1 MEKPDMDTIY
11 SSKKIILCGLIL
23 FSLLV
28 TSFSPISRSTS
39 SSVTIDEGDG
49 TWTDTFE
56 NNDDYVNLT
65 NCTILDG
72 TIILGNEKSTQT
84 YNFSTT
90 SENKAYS
97 YKTFIFLPFLPLRF
111 HKVATNEFTPIG
123 YARITKD
130 DTDMIQTT
138 GSLFKR
144 TVVHQFTIKIPQQ
157 IDSITQLDLLWKGKT
172 DHDARVSFYYWQPI
186 GNFTGGWELATT
198 QKSNGSILTFQKN
211 FSMAPSDLFIDNEKN
226 INLCIVATPTFGTT
240 CSLFSDY
247 VGISSHGQGYALKGT
262 AISSVINLS
271 TLTTATWER
280 LTTEDYA
287 KTGTSITY
295 HILDENNITINNTL
309 LPDNSKGF
317 TGPVSLLSLLNFP
330 TKIRI
335 QANLT
340 TTDPSLTPKI
350 YSWSILWQTQSN
362 NWTDHFNSTLRVAE
376 KNNVNILNGNASLSS
391 VYSEWPLVG
400 QNPANTR
407 ASDGPGPST
416 NTLFWYSSS
425 NEHLGGGYRD
435 PVIKNDMLYI
445 VSLAGNQLY
454 AFNAT
459 VDDANKGHSNS
470 PSASVTLPDIVK
482 NTPAVTEDYVII
494 ATGNTSDSGMENVV
508 AAYNR
513 NNLTEQKWL
522 FNYKDVNPSK
532 SAICYYSSPIVSDG
546 KVFVSSWSGA
556 ESLLASLNEGN
567 NRLIIL
573 DVTDGH
579 VIWDKALP
587 TGSFSNPAA
596 IKDKVIVGC
605 ENGKN
610 DTLFAF
616 DTTTGDQLWKAQVGS
631 IGRASPV
638 VYNDKVFIVAKEQV
652 IPLISTRT
660 TVVAVNLN
668 DGTILWNASISNPML
683 TSYEL
688 AASSPAVYNDVLYVA
703 SPDGVVHALNI
714 NDGAEKWKHQVYTK
728 SLTSS
733 QVLISSP
740 AYADSLVYVGTPDG
754 VLIALHASDGNEAWE
769 YNQTEGH
776 SAVLTSPVVV
786 NGLVY
791 FSDEHGVLYSLGSY
805 KKAEDQLVTG
815 SLVSIPV
822 YLSSGCTGDRFY
834 VMTNTTNGGS
844 IVFSILDGNNQLLK
858 NNVMNG
864 DNISDASSGKTSI
877 KLRAEFT
884 NVNSS
889 STAILQKWSISSI
902 SSNDTIKPEFYES
915 SFTPTA
921 GWIATKTPTCT
932 INARDQKSGLL
943 VTSASFTIEYQENNT
958 NKTYT
963 GSTPCSGAN
972 GSTATQ
978 TITATL
984 SNLSFSSNITK
995 LYWIQFSIADLN
1007 GNVNTS
1013 LKNNFSLDTE
1023 KPFSYIAN
1031 TSKIPK
1037 KINTTTVSITANAT
1051 DNISN
1056 VTSVGLYYR
1065 SLGVTQWTLFGS
1077 EDISAPYTWAFSA
1090 SSGEYELCSIATD
1103 QAGNK
1108 EDSPQQGDV
1117 SFIFDPN
1124 PPDKPSFNDMYWF
1137 STLPELSLRFHDD
1150 FKLDS
1155 VSYRFSDDTQWIML
1169 ASNINS
1175 STYNKSWM
1183 LPETDWETMQNG
1195 QTYYLYFMI
1204 TDVCGNQRLLTT
1216 QSDAFQ
1222 LGKDTT
1228 PPQID
1233 FDLSQFSSELQW
1245 DNVFNLSASVSD
1257 GNGSGIKDLQLFYRY
1272 SQDNTTWN
1280 NWSAYGNKTTGSQAK
1295 WEFTAENG
1303 DGYYQFKIVATDNAG
1318 NEQSS
1323 IATASVNLFSFI
1335 PFAALITLFVIFIL
1349 IAVVLFVKWKR
1360 ASRNNP

>member
-1 MEKPDMDTIY
+1 MDTIY
-11 SSKKIILCGLIL
+11 SSKKIILCSLIL

-39 SSVTIDEGDG
+39 SSVTIDEEDG
-49 TWTDTFE
+49 TWTDTFVNNE
-56 NNDDYVNLT
+56 NVTLD
-65 NCTILDG
+65 NCTIVDG
-72 TIILGNEKSTQT
+72 TLILGNEKSIQT
-84 YNFSTT
+84 YSISTNT
-90 SENKAYS
+90 QNKAYS
-97 YKTFIFLPFLPLRF
+97 YKTLIFLPFLPPRL

-123 YARITKD
+123 YAQISKD
-130 DTDMIQTT
+130 DADMVKTT

-144 TVVHQFTIKIPQQ
+144 IVVHQFTIKIPQQ
-157 IDSITQLDLLWKGKT
+157 IDSITQLDLFWKGKT
-172 DHDARVSFYYWQPI
+172 DHDAKVSLYYWQPI
-186 GNFTGGWELATT
+186 GNFTGRWELATT
-198 QKSNGSILTFQKN
+198 QKSNGSILTFN
-211 FSMAPSDLFIDNEKN
+211 EDFSAAPSDLFIDDEKN
-226 INLCIVATPTFGTT
+226 INLCIVAIPAFGTT

-247 VGISSHGQGYALKGT
+247 VSISSHGQGYALKGT
-262 AISSVINLS
+262 AISSVINPL
-271 TLTTATWER
+271 TLATWER
-280 LTTEDYA
+280 LTADDYI
-287 KTGTSITY
+287 KTGTSILY
-295 HILDENNITINNTL
+295 HILDEDKIIISDTR
-309 LPDNSKGF
+309 LPGNSEGF
-317 TGPVSLLSLLNFP
+317 TGPVSLCSLLNSP

-362 NWTDHFNSTLRVAE
+362 NWTDQFNSALRVAE
-376 KNNVNILNGNASLSS
+376 KNNINILNGNASLTSS
-391 VYSEWPLVG
+391 YGEWPLAG

-416 NTLFWYSSS
+416 NALYWYSSS
-425 NEHLGGGYRD
+425 NEHLGGGYRN
-435 PVIKNDMLYI
+435 PVIKNNVLYI

-470 PSASVTLPDIVK
+470 PITSISLPDIVK
-482 NTPAVTEDYVII
+482 NTPAVTDDYVII
-494 ATGNTSDSGMENVV
+494 ATGNTSDGGMENVV
-508 AAYNR
+508 VAYNK
-513 NNLTEQKWL
+513 NNLTEQKWQ

-532 SAICYYSSPIVSDG
+532 PAICYYSSPVVSEG
-546 KVFVSSWSGA
+546 KVFLTSWSGDD
-556 ESLLASLNEGN
+556 SLLTSLNEGN

-573 DVTDGH
+573 DINDNGH
-579 VIWDKALP
+579 VLQDKALP
-587 TGSFSNPAA
+587 AGSFSNPAVS
-596 IKDKVIVGC
+596 KGKVIVGC

-610 DTLFAF
+610 DTLLAF

-638 VYNDKVFIVAKEQV
+638 VYNDKVFIVAKEQA
-652 IPLISTRT
+652 IPLISART
-660 TVVAVNLN
+660 MVVAVNLN
-668 DGTILWNASISNPML
+668 DGTILWNTSISNPML

-703 SPDGVVHALNI
+703 SPDGFVHALNV
-714 NDGAEKWKHQVYTK
+714 NDGKEKWKQQVYK
-728 SLTSS
+728 KDITSS

-740 AYADSLVYVGTPDG
+740 AYADGFVYIGTPDG
-754 VLIALHASDGNEAWE
+754 VLIALHASNGGKAWE

-791 FSDEHGVLYSLGSY
+791 FSDEHGVLYSLGAY
-805 KKAEDQLVTG
+805 TKAEDQPITG
-815 SLVSIPV
+815 SLLSIPV
-822 YLSSGCTGDRFY
+822 YLSSGCTWDRFY
-834 VMTNTTNGGS
+834 AMTNTTNGGS
-844 IVFSILDGNNQLLK
+844 IVFSILNENNQLLK

-864 DNISDASSGKTSI
+864 DNISDASSWKTSI

-889 STAILQKWSISSI
+889 SNAILQKWSLSSI
-902 SSNDTIKPEFYES
+902 SSNDTIKPEFNKS

-921 GWIATKTPTCT
+921 GWISTKTPTCT
-932 INARDQKSGLL
+932 IDARDQKSGLL
-943 VTSASFTIEYQENNT
+943 VTSASFTIEYQENST

-963 GSTPCSGAN
+963 GSTPCNGTN

-984 SNLSFSSNITK
+984 SNLPFSSNITK
-995 LYWIQFSIADLN
+995 LYSIQFSISDLN
-1007 GNVNTS
+1007 GNTNS
-1013 LKNNFSLDTE
+1013 SEKYPFSLDAE

-1051 DNISN
+1051 DNISK
-1056 VTSVGLYYR
+1056 VASVGLYYR

-1077 EDISAPYTWAFSA
+1077 EDASSPYTWAFSA

-1103 QAGNK
+1103 KAGNK

-1124 PPDKPSFNDMYWF
+1124 PPDKPAFNDIYWF
-1137 STLPELSLRFHDD
+1137 SMLPGFSLQFQDD
-1150 FKLDS
+1150 FKLDA
-1155 VSYRFSDDTQWIML
+1155 VSYRFSDDTQWTTL
-1169 ASNINS
+1169 FSNINT
-1175 STYNKSWM
+1175 STYNKNWT
-1183 LPETDWETMQNG
+1183 LLKTDWETMQNG
-1195 QTYYLYFMI
+1195 QTYYLYIMI

-1216 QSDAFQ
+1216 QSDALQ
-1222 LGKDTT
+1222 LSKDTA

-1233 FDLSQFSSELQW
+1233 IDLSQFSSELQW

-1257 GNGSGIKDLQLFYRY
+1257 GNGSGINDIQLFYRY

-1280 NWSAYGNKTTGSQAK
+1280 NWSAYGNKTSGSQAK

-1303 DGYYQFKIVATDNAG
+1303 DGYYQFKIIATDNAG

-1323 IATASVNLFSFI
+1323 IATASVNIFSFI
-1335 PFAALITLFVIFIL
+1335 PFAALITLFVIFVL